1 MVVNFKEAGKLLKSR
16 IQEFKEKISNLDEE
30 KMNLLVEMYNDK
42 NTNNV
47 EVPDF
52 GMIPKEAFLV
62 NEKPKKNIVLINENT
77 YTVALDTT
85 LNEDLTLEYLERE
98 LTRAIQVLRKEA
110 GFKIEQRIKLGIETK
125 GKLFTKVLEKY
136 SDEIKTETLTIKFLN
151 SILDDYEIKKTL
163 EINDEEVVISL
174 KGL

>member
-1 MVVNFKEAGKLLKSR
+1 
-16 IQEFKEKISNLDEE
+16 
-30 KMNLLVEMYNDK
+30 MNLLVKMYNDE
-42 NTNNV
+42 NNSDV
-47 EVPDF
+47 EVSGF

-62 NEKPKKNIVLINENT
+62 NEKPKDNIILINENN

-85 LNEDLTLEYLERE
+85 INEELTLEYLERE

-110 GFKIEQRIKLGIETK
+110 GFKIEQRIELGIETE

-136 SDEIKTETLTIKFLN
+136 LDEIKLETLTIKFSN
-151 SILDDYEIKKTL
+151 SMLSDYELKKIL
-163 EINDEEVVISL
+163 EINDEKVTIAL

>member
-1 MVVNFKEAGKLLKSR
+1 M
-16 IQEFKEKISNLDEE
+16 
-30 KMNLLVEMYNDK
+30 
-42 NTNNV
+42 
-47 EVPDF
+47 
-52 GMIPKEAFLV
+52 
-62 NEKPKKNIVLINENT
+62 
-77 YTVALDTT
+77 
-85 LNEDLTLEYLERE
+85 
-98 LTRAIQVLRKEA
+98 LRKEA